1 LHFEIDGDSLLID
14 DFESFKDF
22 DLDGVCGIIDD
33 ILRGWET
40 LEGVGDRRSVSKMGV
55 QGVDTDDF
63 GAVEDFNFEAIGTF
77 DVET

>member
-22 DLDGVCGIIDD
+22 DVDGVCGIVDD
-33 ILRGWET
+33 ILRGWEAI
-40 LEGVGDRRSVSKMGV
+40 EDVGDRSISKMGV
-55 QGVDTDDF
+55 RGVDTDDLSTI
-63 GAVEDFNFEAIGTF
+63 EDLNFAIAAS